1 MLVFRKKALARAREE
16 ICDYNDYIRLHTEN
30 QVFARLQFVVM

>member
-1 MLVFRKKALARAREE
+1 MLDFRKKARARAREE

-30 QVFARLQFVVM
+30 QRFA

>member
-1 MLVFRKKALARAREE
+1 MLDFMENSLARAREE

-30 QVFARLQFVVM
+30 QGFARLQFVVM

>member
-16 ICDYNDYIRLHTEN
+16 ICDYNDYKCLHVEN
-30 QVFARLQFVVM
+30 Q